1 MKANHTYIRFDDPD
15 LTPKELDPNW
25 DKETL
30 LLQRG
35 VFPLVSV
42 AVILG
47 KEILIFRKAAKR
59 LNELGASAWEW
70 IGVGKLRGEWLVR
83 MDRFSLAIR
92 TLEKMGS
99 DCPHK
104 KEVFSCSLRESY
116 FELSV
121 MMLPKK
127 APK

>member
-30 LLQRG
+30 LFKRG

-47 KEILIFRKAAKR
+47 KEILVFRKAAKR
-59 LNELGASAWEW
+59 LNE
-70 IGVGKLRGEWLVR
+70 VGGFRMG
-83 MDRFSLAIR
+83 MDRCRKIKGRMVGENGPVFPCGPHRGKNEQEMSVR
-92 TLEKMGS
+92 DGS
-99 DCPHK
+99 
-104 KEVFSCSLRESY
+104 VFL
-116 FELSV
+116 F
-121 MMLPKK
+121 PKR
-127 APK
+127 